1 MEACFLFVA
10 LLVVI
15 PHMNIRFPMALS
27 RVLPRMKTGASIA
40 LAVSLLLVAMA
51 PFSTALAVHH
61 ELAAADHD
69 GHEHSDTDLCQWVQ
83 YHTGHSL
90 VGDVPTVCSIFHPVE
105 PRFHPQALFCSLSL
119 PESISSR
126 GPPSF

>member
-1 MEACFLFVA
+1 
-10 LLVVI
+10 
-15 PHMNIRFPMALS
+15 MNIRFPMALS
-27 RVLPRMKTGASIA
+27 RVLPRITTGASIA

-61 ELAAADHD
+61 DLAAADHD

-90 VGDVPTVCSIFHPVE
+90 VGDVPTLGSLFHQVE
-105 PRFHPQALFCSLSL
+105 PKFHPQAVFSSLSL
-119 PESISSR
+119 PDSVSSR
-126 GPPSF
+126 GPPAS

>member
-1 MEACFLFVA
+1 
-10 LLVVI
+10 
-15 PHMNIRFPMALS
+15 MNMWFPMGLS
-27 RVLPRMKTGASIA
+27 RVLPGITAGAA
-40 LAVSLLLVAMA
+40 LALVVSLLLVVIA

-61 ELAAADHD
+61 DLAAADHD

-105 PRFHPQALFCSLSL
+105 PKFHPQSLSFSLSL
-119 PESISSR
+119 PDSISSR
-126 GPPSF
+126 GPPAS